1 MEILLLVITVIA
13 ALSCL
18 VMLLVSDARDYMNQA
33 TVKQQSSKLN
43 KAGVQ

>member
-18 VMLLVSDARDYMNQA
+18 VMLLVSDARDYMKQA
-33 TVKQQSSKLN
+33 AVKQQSSKLN